1 MDYIHDTEQSVSDLQ
16 PAIKYNFSPPFSS
29 CVLKR
34 PGFLYQER
42 TYERRRKHVQYK
54 IGVHT
59 PTESSRELET
69 HGRSWSNEWTNARR
83 TFM

>member
-34 PGFLYQER
+34 PGFLYQVR
-42 TYERRRKHVQYK
+42 IYERRPNTYNIK
-54 IGVHT
+54 
-59 PTESSRELET
+59 
-69 HGRSWSNEWTNARR
+69 
-83 TFM
+83 